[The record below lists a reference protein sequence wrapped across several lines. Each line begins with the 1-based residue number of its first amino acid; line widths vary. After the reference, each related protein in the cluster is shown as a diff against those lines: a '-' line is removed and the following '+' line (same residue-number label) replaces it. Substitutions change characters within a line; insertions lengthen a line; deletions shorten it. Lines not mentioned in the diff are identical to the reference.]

1 MQQSTLQHWQD
12 AFEGCFV
19 CFELSVCFGM
29 HHHTSAHQDTYFMG
43 DMQVNYNLLTV
54 NVFMAITGIYQLSRK
69 ISAGSPEPETA
80 ASSPASS
87 AAVAGAGPQVP
98 IEMPSSK

>member
-1 MQQSTLQHWQD
+1 MRLRFT
-12 AFEGCFV
+12 F
-19 CFELSVCFGM
+19 CFELSFRVCM
-29 HHHTSAHQDTYFMG
+29 HQHTSVHPNPYFIG

-69 ISAGSPEPETA
+69 ISAGSSEPEVA
-80 ASSPASS
+80 ASSPAAS

-98 IEMPSSK
+98 LEMPSSK

>member
-1 MQQSTLQHWQD
+1 VRRR
-12 AFEGCFV
+12 A
-19 CFELSVCFGM
+19 
-29 HHHTSAHQDTYFMG
+29 SARQNPYFIV

-69 ISAGSPEPETA
+69 ISAGSSEPEVA

-98 IEMPSSK
+98 LEMPSSK

>member
-1 MQQSTLQHWQD
+1 
-12 AFEGCFV
+12 
-19 CFELSVCFGM
+19 M
-29 HHHTSAHQDTYFMG
+29 HQHTSAHQDPFLNG
-43 DMQVNYNLLTV
+43 DTQVNYNLLTV

-69 ISAGSPEPETA
+69 ITAGSSEPEVA

-98 IEMPSSK
+98 LEMPSSK